1 MTTSF
6 IKDMMDEAKE
16 KAKDKPNRAFK
27 AGYIV
32 GMTLVLAGVV
42 SLEALFVA
50 AVAGSL
56 GLALSW
62 FQGLCVVLFVKW
74 LKLNLVV
81 K

>member
-16 KAKDKPNRAFK
+16 KAKNKPDRAFK
-27 AGYIV
+27 FGYAVGVTLAVAGIV
-32 GMTLVLAGVV
+32 A
-42 SLEALFVA
+42 LEALFVA

-62 FQGLCVVLFVKW
+62 FQGLSVVLFVKW
-74 LKLNLVV
+74 IRLNFN
-81 K
+81 